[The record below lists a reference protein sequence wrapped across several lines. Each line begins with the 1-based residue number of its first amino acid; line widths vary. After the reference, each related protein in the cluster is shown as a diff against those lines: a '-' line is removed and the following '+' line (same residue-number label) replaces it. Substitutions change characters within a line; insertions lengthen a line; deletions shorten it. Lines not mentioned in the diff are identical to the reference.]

1 MTKPA
6 APTMNAVPFTRVVI
20 DDKFWSPRQE
30 TNRNVTIPYVQTKS
44 ETTGR
49 FDSFKLTT
57 DFEGGWEFGMPNP
70 PIYWDSD
77 VAKWLEAASYSM
89 ATHPDADLSG
99 KVDEVIELIDAS
111 QQDDGYL
118 NVHFTAIDPDG
129 RWTNLRDLHEL
140 YCAGHLIEA
149 AVAHFEATG
158 KRTLLDPMIRYT
170 DYIAS
175 EFGPEPGKRRGY
187 PGHEEIELA
196 LVRLWKTTGEKRF
209 LDLASYFIDERGQAP
224 HYFDIEAESRG
235 DNDQTGDSSGK
246 GNIDKWPHSV
256 GQRHDVKQA
265 HLPVREQTT
274 AEGHSVRAMYLYDGM
289 AGVAAATGDEV
300 LMEACRTL
308 WDNTTNRRM
317 YITGGVGSTS
327 EGERF
332 TTDHDLPSDTAY
344 AETCASIGLAN
355 WATRMLNAEGDSRYA
370 DELERV
376 LYNGFLSGVSLEGD
390 TFFYAN
396 LLEVDPQAPYF
407 RKRERI
413 KPFRQGWFDTACCP
427 PNVIRTLA
435 ALGQYLYSENSDGVA
450 VHLYVS
456 GEVTAHVADT
466 VVILKQETSYPW
478 DGDVAITVELENPAE
493 FDLRL
498 RIPGWCKDAKL
509 EINGTPVEYQT
520 ENGYAKLHRTW
531 QSGDTVSL
539 ALAMPVERIYSDRR
553 VSSSAGKVALQR
565 GPIVYCLEQVDNGT
579 GLNAVVLPPD
589 FELNIEY
596 EEALLGGVATI
607 SASAL
612 KVDKDAGESL
622 YSTNPGTLTAAS
634 VKAVPYALW
643 GNREQGEMLVWINE
657 A

>member
-1 MTKPA
+1 MR
-6 APTMNAVPFTRVVI
+6 AVPFTRVVI
-20 DDKFWSPRQE
+20 DDQFWSLRQE
-30 TNRNVTIPYVQTKS
+30 TNRKITIPYVQSMAEK
-44 ETTGR
+44 TGR
-49 FDSFKLTT
+49 FDSFRLTHANL
-57 DFEGGWEFGMPNP
+57 EGGWKFGMQNP

-77 VAKWLEAASYSM
+77 VAKWIEAASYSL
-89 ATHPDADLSG
+89 ATHPETGLAR
-99 KVDEVIELIDAS
+99 KVDEVVELIAAS

-118 NVHFTAIDPDG
+118 NVHFTVVDPEG

-149 AVAHFEATG
+149 AVAHFEATD
-158 KRTLLDPMIRYT
+158 KRTLLDPMIRYA

-175 EFGPEPGKRRGY
+175 TFGPEPGKRRGY

-196 LVRLWKTTGEKRF
+196 LVRLWKTTGERRF
-209 LDLASYFIDERGQAP
+209 LDLASYFIDERGQRP
-224 HYFDIEAESRG
+224 QYFDIESDERNE
-235 DNDQTGDSSGK
+235 DEKNVDE
-246 GNIDKWPHSV
+246 WPHTI

-289 AGVAAATGDEV
+289 AGVAAGTGDEG
-300 LMEACRTL
+300 LMAACRTL
-308 WDNTTNRRM
+308 WDNVTNRRM

-332 TTDHDLPSDTAY
+332 TIDHDLPSDTAY

-355 WATRMLNAEGDSRYA
+355 WATRMLQSEGDSRYA

-376 LYNGFLSGVSLEGD
+376 LYNGFLSGVSLAGD

-396 LLEVDPQAPYF
+396 PLEVDPKAPYF
-407 RKRERI
+407 RTGERI

-435 ALGQYLYSENSDGVA
+435 ALGRYLYSENSEGVA

-456 GEVTAHVADT
+456 GEVTAHVGDT
-466 VVILKQETSYPW
+466 VVTIKQETRYPW
-478 DGDVAITVELENPAE
+478 DGDVAITVELDSTAE

-498 RIPGWCKDAKL
+498 RIPGWCNDAEL
-509 EINGTPVEYQT
+509 EINGSPVEHQT
-520 ENGYAKLHRTW
+520 ERGYALMHRVW
-531 QSGDTVSL
+531 QAGDTVAL
-539 ALAMPVERIYSDRR
+539 RLAMPVERIYSDRR
-553 VSSSAGKVALQR
+553 VRSSTGKVALRR
-565 GPIVYCLEQVDNGT
+565 GPIIYCLEEVDNSS
-579 GLNAVVLPPD
+579 GLNAVVLPRDAELNSD
-589 FELNIEY
+589 FEES
-596 EEALLGGVATI
+596 LLGGVATI
-607 SASAL
+607 SASA
-612 KVDKDAGESL
+612 KKIVRDAGESL
-622 YSTNPGTLTAAS
+622 YSANPGTLTATT

-643 GNREQGEMLVWINE
+643 GNRERGEMLVWINE

>member
-1 MTKPA
+1 MR
-6 APTMNAVPFTRVVI
+6 AVPFTRVVI
-20 DDKFWSPRQE
+20 DDQFWSLRQE
-30 TNRNVTIPYVQTKS
+30 TNRKITIPYVQSMAEK
-44 ETTGR
+44 TGR
-49 FDSFKLTT
+49 FDSFRLTHANL
-57 DFEGGWEFGMPNP
+57 EGGWKFGMQNP

-77 VAKWLEAASYSM
+77 VAKWIEAASYSL
-89 ATHPDADLSG
+89 ATHPETGLAR
-99 KVDEVIELIDAS
+99 KVDEVVELIAAS

-118 NVHFTAIDPDG
+118 NVHFTAVDPEG

-149 AVAHFEATG
+149 AVAHFEATD
-158 KRTLLDPMIRYT
+158 KRTLLDPMIRYA

-175 EFGPEPGKRRGY
+175 TFGPEPGKRRGY

-196 LVRLWKTTGEKRF
+196 LVRLWKTTGERRF
-209 LDLASYFIDERGQAP
+209 LDLASYFIDERGQGP
-224 HYFDIEAESRG
+224 QYFDIESDERNE
-235 DNDQTGDSSGK
+235 DEKNVDE
-246 GNIDKWPHSV
+246 WPHTI

-289 AGVAAATGDEV
+289 AGVAAGTGDEG
-300 LMEACRTL
+300 LMAACRTL
-308 WDNTTNRRM
+308 WDNVTNRRM

-332 TTDHDLPSDTAY
+332 TIDHDLPSDTAY

-355 WATRMLNAEGDSRYA
+355 WATRMLQAEGDSRYA

-376 LYNGFLSGVSLEGD
+376 LYNGFLSGVSLAGD

-396 LLEVDPQAPYF
+396 PLEVDPKAPYF
-407 RKRERI
+407 RTGERI

-435 ALGQYLYSENSDGVA
+435 ALGRYLYSENSEGVA

-456 GEVTAHVADT
+456 GEVTAHVGDT
-466 VVILKQETSYPW
+466 VVTIKQETRYPW
-478 DGDVAITVELENPAE
+478 DGDVAITVELDSTAE

-498 RIPGWCKDAKL
+498 RIPGWCNDAEL
-509 EINGTPVEYQT
+509 EINGSPVEHQT
-520 ENGYAKLHRTW
+520 ERGYALLHRVW
-531 QSGDTVSL
+531 QAGDTVAL
-539 ALAMPVERIYSDRR
+539 RLAMPVERIYSDRR
-553 VSSSAGKVALQR
+553 VRSSTGKVALRR
-565 GPIVYCLEQVDNGT
+565 GPIIYCLEEVDNSS
-579 GLNAVVLPPD
+579 GLNAVVLPRDAELNSD
-589 FELNIEY
+589 FEES
-596 EEALLGGVATI
+596 LLGGVATI
-607 SASAL
+607 SASA
-612 KVDKDAGESL
+612 KKIVRDAGESL
-622 YSTNPGTLTAAS
+622 YSANPGTLTATT

-643 GNREQGEMLVWINE
+643 GNRERGEMLVWINE

>member
-1 MTKPA
+1 MAKISPF
-6 APTMNAVPFTRVVI
+6 PPMRAVPFTRVVI
-20 DDKFWSPRQE
+20 DDQFWSLRQE
-30 TNRNVTIPYVQTKS
+30 TNRKITIPYVQSMAEK
-44 ETTGR
+44 TGR
-49 FDSFKLTT
+49 FDSFRLTHANL
-57 DFEGGWEFGMPNP
+57 EGGWKFGMQNP

-77 VAKWLEAASYSM
+77 VAKWIEAASYSL
-89 ATHPDADLSG
+89 ATHPETGLAR
-99 KVDEVIELIDAS
+99 KVDEVVELIAAS

-118 NVHFTAIDPDG
+118 NVHFTVVDPEG

-149 AVAHFEATG
+149 AVAHFEATD

-175 EFGPEPGKRRGY
+175 TFGPEPGKRRGY

-196 LVRLWKTTGEKRF
+196 LVRLWKTTGERRF
-209 LDLASYFIDERGQAP
+209 LDLASYFIDERGQRP
-224 HYFDIEAESRG
+224 QYFDIESDERNE
-235 DNDQTGDSSGK
+235 DEKNVDE
-246 GNIDKWPHSV
+246 WPHTI

-289 AGVAAATGDEV
+289 AGVAAGTGDEG
-300 LMEACRTL
+300 LMAACRTL
-308 WDNTTNRRM
+308 WDNVTNRRM

-332 TTDHDLPSDTAY
+332 TIDHDLPSDTAY

-355 WATRMLNAEGDSRYA
+355 WATRMLQSEGDSRYA

-376 LYNGFLSGVSLEGD
+376 LYNGFLSGVSLAGD

-396 LLEVDPQAPYF
+396 PLEVDPKAPYF
-407 RKRERI
+407 RTGERI

-435 ALGQYLYSENSDGVA
+435 ALGRYLYSENSEGVA

-456 GEVTAHVADT
+456 GEVTAHVGDT
-466 VVILKQETSYPW
+466 VVTIKQETRYPW
-478 DGDVAITVELENPAE
+478 DGDVAITVELDSTAE

-498 RIPGWCKDAKL
+498 RIPGWCNDAEL
-509 EINGTPVEYQT
+509 EINGSPVEHQT
-520 ENGYAKLHRTW
+520 ERGYALMHRVW
-531 QSGDTVSL
+531 QAGDTVAL
-539 ALAMPVERIYSDRR
+539 RLAMPVERIYSDRR
-553 VSSSAGKVALQR
+553 VRSSTGKVALRR
-565 GPIVYCLEQVDNGT
+565 GPIIYCLEEVDNSS
-579 GLNAVVLPPD
+579 GLNAVVLPRDAELNSD
-589 FELNIEY
+589 FEES
-596 EEALLGGVATI
+596 LLGGVATI
-607 SASAL
+607 SASA
-612 KVDKDAGESL
+612 KKIVRDAGESL
-622 YSTNPGTLTAAS
+622 YSANPGTLTATT

-643 GNREQGEMLVWINE
+643 GNRERGEMLVWINE

>member
-1 MTKPA
+1 MR
-6 APTMNAVPFTRVVI
+6 AVPFTRVVI
-20 DDKFWSPRQE
+20 DDQFWSLRQE
-30 TNRNVTIPYVQTKS
+30 TNRKITIPYVQSMAEK
-44 ETTGR
+44 TGR
-49 FDSFKLTT
+49 FDSFRLTHANL
-57 DFEGGWEFGMPNP
+57 EGGWKFGMQNP

-77 VAKWLEAASYSM
+77 VAKWIEAASYSL
-89 ATHPDADLSG
+89 ATHPETGLAR
-99 KVDEVIELIDAS
+99 KVDEVVELIAAS

-118 NVHFTAIDPDG
+118 NVHFTVVDPEG

-149 AVAHFEATG
+149 AVAHFEATD
-158 KRTLLDPMIRYT
+158 KRTLLDPMIRYA

-175 EFGPEPGKRRGY
+175 TFGPEPGKRRGY

-196 LVRLWKTTGEKRF
+196 LVRLWKTTGERRF
-209 LDLASYFIDERGQAP
+209 LDLASYFIDERGQRP
-224 HYFDIEAESRG
+224 QYFDIESDERNE
-235 DNDQTGDSSGK
+235 DEKNVDE
-246 GNIDKWPHSV
+246 WPHTI

-289 AGVAAATGDEV
+289 AGVAAGTGDEG
-300 LMEACRTL
+300 LMAACRTL
-308 WDNTTNRRM
+308 WDNVTNRRM

-332 TTDHDLPSDTAY
+332 TIDHDLPSDTAY

-355 WATRMLNAEGDSRYA
+355 WATRMLQAEGDSRYA

-376 LYNGFLSGVSLEGD
+376 LYNGFLSGVSLAGD

-396 LLEVDPQAPYF
+396 PLEVDPKAPYF
-407 RKRERI
+407 RTGERI

-435 ALGQYLYSENSDGVA
+435 ALGRYLYSENSEGVA

-456 GEVTAHVADT
+456 GEVTAHVGDT
-466 VVILKQETSYPW
+466 VVTIKQETRYPW
-478 DGDVAITVELENPAE
+478 DGDVAITVELDSTAE

-498 RIPGWCKDAKL
+498 RIPGWCNDAEL
-509 EINGTPVEYQT
+509 EINGSPVEHQT
-520 ENGYAKLHRTW
+520 ERGYALLHRVW
-531 QSGDTVSL
+531 QAGDTVAL
-539 ALAMPVERIYSDRR
+539 RLAMPVERIYSDRR
-553 VSSSAGKVALQR
+553 VRSSTGKVALRR
-565 GPIVYCLEQVDNGT
+565 GPIIYCLEEVDNSS
-579 GLNAVVLPPD
+579 GLNAVVLPRDAELNSD
-589 FELNIEY
+589 FEES
-596 EEALLGGVATI
+596 LLGGVATI
-607 SASAL
+607 SASA
-612 KVDKDAGESL
+612 KKIVRDAGESL
-622 YSTNPGTLTAAS
+622 YSANPGTLTATT

-643 GNREQGEMLVWINE
+643 GNRERGEMLVWINE

>member
-1 MTKPA
+1 MPSPA
-6 APTMNAVPFTRVVI
+6 FTPMNAVPFTRVVI
-20 DDKFWSPRQE
+20 DDQFWSPRQE
-30 TNRNVTIPYVQTKS
+30 TNRNVTIPYVQSMS
-44 ETTGR
+44 EKTGR
-49 FDSFKLTT
+49 FDSFQLTKA
-57 DFEGGWEFGMPNP
+57 DLEGGWKFGMPNP

-77 VAKWLEAASYSM
+77 VAKWIEAASYSL
-89 ATHPDADLSG
+89 ATHPDVELAA
-99 KVDEVIELIDAS
+99 KVDEVIALVAAS

-118 NVHFTAIDPDG
+118 NVHFTAVDPDG

-175 EFGPEPGKRRGY
+175 MFGTAPGKRRGY

-209 LDLASYFIDERGQAP
+209 MDLASYFIDERGQAP
-224 HYFDIEAESRG
+224 HYFDIESDERIE
-235 DNDQTGDSSGK
+235 D
-246 GNIDKWPHSV
+246 DKNVDEWPHSV
-256 GQRHDVKQA
+256 GQRHDEIQA

-289 AGVAAATGDEV
+289 VGVAAATDDEG
-300 LMEACRTL
+300 LMAACRKL
-308 WDNTTNRRM
+308 WDNVTNRRM
-317 YITGGVGSTS
+317 YITGGVGSTY

-344 AETCASIGLAN
+344 AETCASIGLIN
-355 WATRMLNAEGDSRYA
+355 WATRMLQAEGDSRYA

-376 LYNGFLSGVSLEGD
+376 LYNGFLSGVSLGGD

-396 LLEVDPQAPYF
+396 LLEVDPNAPYF
-407 RKRERI
+407 KTRERI

-427 PNVIRTLA
+427 PNVSRTMA
-435 ALGQYLYSENSDGVA
+435 ALGQYLYSENSEGVA
-450 VHLYVS
+450 IHMYVS
-456 GEVTAHVADT
+456 GEVAAHVGDT
-466 VVILKQETSYPW
+466 VVTIKQETHYPW
-478 DGDVAITVELENPAE
+478 DGDVAITLELDQPAE

-498 RIPGWCKDAKL
+498 RIPGWCNDAKL
-509 EINGTPVEYQT
+509 EINGSPVELQT
-520 ENGYAKLHRTW
+520 EKGYASLHRVW
-531 QSGDTVSL
+531 QSGDIVAL
-539 ALAMPVERIYSDRR
+539 RLAMPVRRIYSDRR

-565 GPIVYCLEQVDNGT
+565 GPIVYCLEEVDNST
-579 GLNAVVLPPD
+579 GLNAVILPRD
-589 FELNIEY
+589 AELNSEF
-596 EEALLGGVATI
+596 EESLFGGVTTI
-607 SASAL
+607 SATAKKIS
-612 KVDKDAGESL
+612 KDAGEPL
-622 YSTNPGTLTAAS
+622 YSTDPGTLTATS

>member
-1 MTKPA
+1 MAKISPF
-6 APTMNAVPFTRVVI
+6 PPMRAVPFTRVVI
-20 DDKFWSPRQE
+20 DDQFWSLRQE
-30 TNRNVTIPYVQTKS
+30 TNRKITIPYVQSMAEK
-44 ETTGR
+44 TGR
-49 FDSFKLTT
+49 FDSFRLTHANL
-57 DFEGGWEFGMPNP
+57 EGGWKFGMQNP

-77 VAKWLEAASYSM
+77 VAKWIEAASYSL
-89 ATHPDADLSG
+89 ATHPETGLAR
-99 KVDEVIELIDAS
+99 KVDEVVELIAAS

-118 NVHFTAIDPDG
+118 NVHFTAVDPEG

-149 AVAHFEATG
+149 AVAHFAATG
-158 KRTLLDPMIRYT
+158 KRPLLDPMLRYT

-175 EFGPEPGKRRGY
+175 TFGPEPGKRRGY

-196 LVRLWKTTGEKRF
+196 LVRLWKTTGERRF
-209 LDLASYFIDERGQAP
+209 LDLASYFIDERGQGP
-224 HYFDIEAESRG
+224 QYFDIESDERNEEEKNV
-235 DNDQTGDSSGK
+235 DE
-246 GNIDKWPHSV
+246 WPHTI

-289 AGVAAATGDEV
+289 AGVAAGTGDEG
-300 LMEACRTL
+300 LMAACRTL
-308 WDNTTNRRM
+308 WDNVSNRRM

-332 TTDHDLPSDTAY
+332 TIDHDLPSDTAY
-344 AETCASIGLAN
+344 AETCASIGFAN
-355 WATRMLNAEGDSRYA
+355 WATQMLQEEGDSQYA

-376 LYNGFLSGVSLEGD
+376 LYNGFLSGVSLAGD

-396 LLEVDPQAPYF
+396 LLEVDPKAPYF

-435 ALGQYLYSENSDGVA
+435 ALGRYLYSENSEGVA
-450 VHLYVS
+450 VHMYVS
-456 GEVTAHVADT
+456 GEVTAHVGDT
-466 VVILKQETSYPW
+466 VVTLKQEPRYPW
-478 DGDVAITVELENPAE
+478 DGDVAITLELDSTAE

-498 RIPGWCKDAKL
+498 RIPGWCNDAEL
-509 EINGTPVEYQT
+509 EINGSPVEFQT
-520 ENGYAKLHRTW
+520 EKGYAVMHRIW
-531 QSGDTVSL
+531 QTGDTVVL
-539 ALAMPVERIYSDRR
+539 RLAMPVRRIYSDRR
-553 VSSSAGKVALQR
+553 VCSSAGKVALRR
-565 GPIVYCLEQVDNGT
+565 GPIISCLEEVDNSS
-579 GLNAVVLPPD
+579 GLNAVGLPRDAELNSD
-589 FELNIEY
+589 FEES
-596 EEALLGGVATI
+596 LLGGVATI
-607 SASAL
+607 SASA
-612 KVDKDAGESL
+612 KKIVRDAGESL
-622 YSTNPGTLTAAS
+622 YSANPGTLTATT

>member
-6 APTMNAVPFTRVVI
+6 FLPMNAVPFTRVVI
-20 DDKFWSPRQE
+20 DDQFWSPRQE
-30 TNRNVTIPYVQTKS
+30 TNRNVTIPYVQSMS
-44 ETTGR
+44 ESTGR

-57 DFEGGWEFGMPNP
+57 DFEGGWKYGMPNP

-77 VAKWLEAASYSM
+77 VAKWIEAASYSL
-89 ATHPDADLSG
+89 ATHPDADLLR
-99 KVDEVIELIDAS
+99 KVDDVIELIAAS

-118 NVHFTAIDPDG
+118 NVHFTAVDPDG

-149 AVAHFEATG
+149 AVAHFDATG

-175 EFGPEPGKRRGY
+175 IFGPEPGKRRGY

-196 LVRLWKTTGEKRF
+196 LVRLWQTTGEKRF

-224 HYFDIEAESRG
+224 HYFDIESDERG
-235 DNDQTGDSSGK
+235 EDEKNVDE
-246 GNIDKWPHSV
+246 WPHTV
-256 GQRHDVKQA
+256 GLRHDVKQA

-289 AGVAAATGDEV
+289 TGVAAGTGDEG
-300 LMEACRTL
+300 LMAACRTL

-317 YITGGVGSTS
+317 YLTGGVGSTS

-332 TTDHDLPSDTAY
+332 TTDHDLPNDTAY
-344 AETCASIGLAN
+344 AETCAAIGFAN
-355 WATRMLNAEGDSRYA
+355 WATRMLQEEGDSRYA

-376 LYNGFLSGVSLEGD
+376 LYNGFLCGVSLDGD

-435 ALGQYLYSENSDGVA
+435 SLGKYLYSESPEGIA

-456 GEVTAHVADT
+456 GEVSAEVGETT
-466 VVILKQETSYPW
+466 VNLKQETDYPW
-478 DGDVAITVELENPAE
+478 DGDVKITVETESGKE
-493 FDLRL
+493 FELRL
-498 RIPGWCKDAKL
+498 RIPGWCKDATL
-509 EINGTPVEYQT
+509 EINGSPVAYQA
-520 ENGYAKLHRTW
+520 ENGYALLSRTW
-531 QSGDTVSL
+531 LRGDTVRL
-539 ALAMPVERIYSDRR
+539 RMAMPVERIYSDRR

-565 GPIVYCLEQVDNGT
+565 GPIVYCLEEVDNGG
-579 GLNAVVLPPD
+579 GLNSVVLPRD
-589 FELNIEY
+589 AELKIEY
-596 EEALLGGVATI
+596 EESLLGGAVTVKTAAMQI
-607 SASAL
+607 EKSA
-612 KVDKDAGESL
+612 EQPL
-622 YSTNPGTLTAAS
+622 YSTNPGRLTPITI
-634 VKAVPYALW
+634 KAVPYALW

>member
-1 MTKPA
+1 MR
-6 APTMNAVPFTRVVI
+6 AVPFTRVVI
-20 DDKFWSPRQE
+20 DDQFWSLRQE
-30 TNRNVTIPYVQTKS
+30 TNRKITIPYVQSMAEK
-44 ETTGR
+44 TGR
-49 FDSFKLTT
+49 FDSFRLTHANL
-57 DFEGGWEFGMPNP
+57 EGGWKFGMQNP

-77 VAKWLEAASYSM
+77 VAKWIEAASYSL
-89 ATHPDADLSG
+89 ATHPETGLAR
-99 KVDEVIELIDAS
+99 KVDEVVELIAAS

-118 NVHFTAIDPDG
+118 NVHFTAVDPEG

-175 EFGPEPGKRRGY
+175 TFGPEPGKRRGY

-196 LVRLWKTTGEKRF
+196 LVRLWKTTGERRF
-209 LDLASYFIDERGQAP
+209 LDLASYFIDERGQGP
-224 HYFDIEAESRG
+224 QYFDIESDERNE
-235 DNDQTGDSSGK
+235 DEKNVDE
-246 GNIDKWPHSV
+246 WPHTI

-289 AGVAAATGDEV
+289 AGVAAGTGDEG
-300 LMEACRTL
+300 LMAACRTL
-308 WDNTTNRRM
+308 WDNVTNRRM

-332 TTDHDLPSDTAY
+332 TIDHDLPSDTAY

-355 WATRMLNAEGDSRYA
+355 WATRMLQAEGDSRYA

-376 LYNGFLSGVSLEGD
+376 LYNGFLSGVSLAGD

-396 LLEVDPQAPYF
+396 PLEVDPKAPYF
-407 RKRERI
+407 RTGERI

-435 ALGQYLYSENSDGVA
+435 ALGRYLYSENSEGVA

-456 GEVTAHVADT
+456 GEVTAHVGDT
-466 VVILKQETSYPW
+466 VVTIKQETRYPW
-478 DGDVAITVELENPAE
+478 DGDVAITVELDSTAE

-498 RIPGWCKDAKL
+498 RIPGWCNDAEL
-509 EINGTPVEYQT
+509 EINGSPVEHQT
-520 ENGYAKLHRTW
+520 ERGYALLHRVW
-531 QSGDTVSL
+531 QAGDTVAL
-539 ALAMPVERIYSDRR
+539 RLAMPVERIYSDRR
-553 VSSSAGKVALQR
+553 VRSSTGKVALRR
-565 GPIVYCLEQVDNGT
+565 GPIIYCLEEVDNSS
-579 GLNAVVLPPD
+579 GLNAVVLPRDAELNSD
-589 FELNIEY
+589 FEES
-596 EEALLGGVATI
+596 LLGGVATI
-607 SASAL
+607 SASA
-612 KVDKDAGESL
+612 KKIVRDAGESL
-622 YSTNPGTLTAAS
+622 YSANPGTLTATT

-643 GNREQGEMLVWINE
+643 GNRERGEMLVWINE

>member
-1 MTKPA
+1 MR
-6 APTMNAVPFTRVVI
+6 AVPFTRVVI
-20 DDKFWSPRQE
+20 DDQFWSLRQE
-30 TNRNVTIPYVQTKS
+30 TNRKITIPYVQSMAEK
-44 ETTGR
+44 TGR
-49 FDSFKLTT
+49 FDSFRLTHANL
-57 DFEGGWEFGMPNP
+57 EGGWKFGMQNP

-77 VAKWLEAASYSM
+77 VAKWIEAASYSL
-89 ATHPDADLSG
+89 ATHPETGLAR
-99 KVDEVIELIDAS
+99 KVDEVVELIAAS

-118 NVHFTAIDPDG
+118 NVHFTVVDPEG

-175 EFGPEPGKRRGY
+175 TFGPEPGKRRGY

-196 LVRLWKTTGEKRF
+196 LVRLWKTTGERRF
-209 LDLASYFIDERGQAP
+209 LDLASYFIDERGQRP
-224 HYFDIEAESRG
+224 QYFDIESDERNE
-235 DNDQTGDSSGK
+235 DEKNVDE
-246 GNIDKWPHSV
+246 WPHTI

-289 AGVAAATGDEV
+289 AGVAAGTGDEG
-300 LMEACRTL
+300 LMAACRTL
-308 WDNTTNRRM
+308 WDNVTNRRM

-332 TTDHDLPSDTAY
+332 TIDHDLPSDTAY

-355 WATRMLNAEGDSRYA
+355 WATRMLQAEGDSRYA

-376 LYNGFLSGVSLEGD
+376 LYNGFLSGVSLAGD

-396 LLEVDPQAPYF
+396 PLEVDPKAPYF
-407 RKRERI
+407 RTGERI

-435 ALGQYLYSENSDGVA
+435 ALGRYLYSENSEGVA

-456 GEVTAHVADT
+456 GEVTAHVGDT
-466 VVILKQETSYPW
+466 VVTIKQETRYPW
-478 DGDVAITVELENPAE
+478 DGDVAITVELDSTAE

-498 RIPGWCKDAKL
+498 RIPGWCNDAEL
-509 EINGTPVEYQT
+509 EINGSPVEHQT
-520 ENGYAKLHRTW
+520 ERGYALMHRVW
-531 QSGDTVSL
+531 QAGDTVAL
-539 ALAMPVERIYSDRR
+539 RLAMPVERIYSDRR
-553 VSSSAGKVALQR
+553 VRSSTGKVALRR
-565 GPIVYCLEQVDNGT
+565 GPIIYCLEEVDNSS
-579 GLNAVVLPPD
+579 GLNAVVLPRDAELNSD
-589 FELNIEY
+589 FEES
-596 EEALLGGVATI
+596 LLGGVATI
-607 SASAL
+607 SASA
-612 KVDKDAGESL
+612 KKIVRDAGESL
-622 YSTNPGTLTAAS
+622 YSANPGTLTATT

-643 GNREQGEMLVWINE
+643 GNRERGEMLVWINE

>member
-1 MTKPA
+1 MANPA
-6 APTMNAVPFTRVVI
+6 FTPMSAVPFTRVVI
-20 DDKFWSPRQE
+20 DDGFWSPRLE
-30 TNRNVTIPYVQTKS
+30 TNRKVTIPYVQSMS
-44 ETTGR
+44 EKTGR
-49 FDSFKLTT
+49 FDSFGLTET
-57 DFEGGWEFGMPNP
+57 DLEGGWKFGMPNP

-77 VAKWLEAASYSM
+77 VAKWIEAASYSL
-89 ATHPDADLSG
+89 ATHPDAKLAE
-99 KVDEVIELIDAS
+99 KVGEVIELIAAS

-129 RWTNLRDLHEL
+129 RWSNLRDLHEL

-149 AVAHFEATG
+149 AVAHFDATG

-175 EFGPEPGKRRGY
+175 TFGPGPEKRRGY

-224 HYFDIEAESRG
+224 HYFDIESDERNE
-235 DNDQTGDSSGK
+235 DEKNVDE
-246 GNIDKWPHSV
+246 WPHSI
-256 GQRHDVKQA
+256 GRRHDVKQA

-289 AGVAAATGDEV
+289 AGVAAGTGDEG
-300 LMEACRTL
+300 LMAACRAL
-308 WDNTTNRRM
+308 WDNVTNRRM

-332 TTDHDLPSDTAY
+332 TVDHDLPSDTAY

-355 WATRMLNAEGDSRYA
+355 WATRMLQEEGDSQYA

-376 LYNGFLSGVSLEGD
+376 LYNGFLSGVSLSGD

-435 ALGQYLYSENSDGVA
+435 ALGQYIYSENSEGVT

-456 GEVTAHVADT
+456 GQVTAHIGDT
-466 VVILKQETSYPW
+466 VVKIKQETSYPW
-478 DGDVAITVELENPAE
+478 DGDVAIKVELDQPAK
-493 FDLRL
+493 FALRL
-498 RIPGWCKDAKL
+498 RIPGWCNDATL
-509 EINGTPVEYQT
+509 EINGSPVQLQT
-520 ENGYAKLHRTW
+520 ERGYAIMHRVWKT
-531 QSGDTVSL
+531 GDSVAL
-539 ALAMPVERIYSDRR
+539 RLAMPVERIYSDRR

-565 GPIVYCLEQVDNGT
+565 GPIVYCLEEIDNNA
-579 GLNAVVLPPD
+579 GLNAVILPRDAELKSD
-589 FELNIEY
+589 FEES
-596 EEALLGGVATI
+596 LLGGVATI
-607 SASAL
+607 SASAQ
-612 KVDKDAGESL
+612 KIGKYAGDSL
-622 YSTNPGTLTAAS
+622 YSANRGTLTATT

>member
-1 MTKPA
+1 MR
-6 APTMNAVPFTRVVI
+6 AVPFTRVVI
-20 DDKFWSPRQE
+20 DDQFWSLRQE
-30 TNRNVTIPYVQTKS
+30 TNRKITIPYVQSMAEK
-44 ETTGR
+44 TGR
-49 FDSFKLTT
+49 FDSFRLTHANL
-57 DFEGGWEFGMPNP
+57 EGGWKFGMQNP

-77 VAKWLEAASYSM
+77 VAKWIEAASYSL
-89 ATHPDADLSG
+89 ATHPETGLAR
-99 KVDEVIELIDAS
+99 KVDEVVELIAAS

-118 NVHFTAIDPDG
+118 NVHFTVVDPEG

-149 AVAHFEATG
+149 AVAHFEATD
-158 KRTLLDPMIRYT
+158 KRTLLDPMIRYA

-175 EFGPEPGKRRGY
+175 TFGPEPGKRRGY

-196 LVRLWKTTGEKRF
+196 LVRLWKTTGERRF
-209 LDLASYFIDERGQAP
+209 LDLASYFIDERGQRP
-224 HYFDIEAESRG
+224 QYFDIESDERNE
-235 DNDQTGDSSGK
+235 DEKNVDE
-246 GNIDKWPHSV
+246 WPHTI

-289 AGVAAATGDEV
+289 AGVAAGTGDEG
-300 LMEACRTL
+300 LMAACRTL
-308 WDNTTNRRM
+308 WDNVTNRRM

-332 TTDHDLPSDTAY
+332 TIDHDLPSDTAY

-355 WATRMLNAEGDSRYA
+355 WATRMLQSEGDSRYA

-376 LYNGFLSGVSLEGD
+376 LYNGFLSGVSLAGD

-396 LLEVDPQAPYF
+396 PLEVDPKAPYF
-407 RKRERI
+407 RTGERI

-435 ALGQYLYSENSDGVA
+435 ALGRYLYSENSEGVA

-456 GEVTAHVADT
+456 GEVTAHVGDT
-466 VVILKQETSYPW
+466 VVTIKQETRYPW
-478 DGDVAITVELENPAE
+478 DGDVAITVELDSTAE

-498 RIPGWCKDAKL
+498 RIPGWCNDAEL
-509 EINGTPVEYQT
+509 EINGSPVEHQT
-520 ENGYAKLHRTW
+520 ERGYALMHRVW
-531 QSGDTVSL
+531 QAGDTVAL
-539 ALAMPVERIYSDRR
+539 RLAMPVERIYSDRR
-553 VSSSAGKVALQR
+553 VRSSTGKVALRR
-565 GPIVYCLEQVDNGT
+565 GPIIYCLEEVDNSS
-579 GLNAVVLPPD
+579 GLNAVVLPRDAELSSD
-589 FELNIEY
+589 FEES
-596 EEALLGGVATI
+596 LLGGVATI
-607 SASAL
+607 SASA
-612 KVDKDAGESL
+612 KKIVRDAGESL
-622 YSTNPGTLTAAS
+622 YSANPGTLTATT

-643 GNREQGEMLVWINE
+643 GNRERGEMLVWINE

>member
-1 MTKPA
+1 MASPA
-6 APTMNAVPFTRVVI
+6 FPPMRAVPFTRVVI
-20 DDKFWSPRQE
+20 DDQFWSLRQE
-30 TNRNVTIPYVQTKS
+30 TNRKITIPYVQSMAEK
-44 ETTGR
+44 TGR
-49 FDSFKLTT
+49 FDSFRLTHANL
-57 DFEGGWEFGMPNP
+57 EGGWKFGMQNP

-77 VAKWLEAASYSM
+77 VAKWIEAASYSL
-89 ATHPDADLSG
+89 ATHPETGLAR
-99 KVDEVIELIDAS
+99 KVDEVVELIAAS

-118 NVHFTAIDPDG
+118 NVHFTAVDPEG

-175 EFGPEPGKRRGY
+175 TFGPEPGKRRGY

-196 LVRLWKTTGEKRF
+196 LVRLWKTTGERRF
-209 LDLASYFIDERGQAP
+209 LDLASYFIDERGQGP
-224 HYFDIEAESRG
+224 QYFDIESDERNE
-235 DNDQTGDSSGK
+235 DEKNVDE
-246 GNIDKWPHSV
+246 WPHTI

-289 AGVAAATGDEV
+289 AGVAAGTGDEG
-300 LMEACRTL
+300 LMAACRTL
-308 WDNTTNRRM
+308 WDNVTNRRM

-332 TTDHDLPSDTAY
+332 TIDHDLPSDTAY

-355 WATRMLNAEGDSRYA
+355 WATRMLQAEGDSRYA

-376 LYNGFLSGVSLEGD
+376 LYNGFLSGVSLAGD

-396 LLEVDPQAPYF
+396 PLEVDPKAPYF
-407 RKRERI
+407 RTGERI

-435 ALGQYLYSENSDGVA
+435 ALGRYLYSENSEGVA

-456 GEVTAHVADT
+456 GEVTAHVGDT
-466 VVILKQETSYPW
+466 VVTIKQETRYPW
-478 DGDVAITVELENPAE
+478 DGDVAITVELDSTAE

-498 RIPGWCKDAKL
+498 RIPGWCNDAEL
-509 EINGTPVEYQT
+509 EINGSPVEHQT
-520 ENGYAKLHRTW
+520 ERGYALMHRVW
-531 QSGDTVSL
+531 QAGDTVAL
-539 ALAMPVERIYSDRR
+539 RLAMPVERIYSDRR
-553 VSSSAGKVALQR
+553 VRSSTGKVALRR
-565 GPIVYCLEQVDNGT
+565 GPIIYCLEEVDNSS
-579 GLNAVVLPPD
+579 GLNAVVLPRDAELNSD
-589 FELNIEY
+589 FEES
-596 EEALLGGVATI
+596 LLGGVATI
-607 SASAL
+607 SASA
-612 KVDKDAGESL
+612 KKIVRDAGESL
-622 YSTNPGTLTAAS
+622 YSANPGTLTATT

-643 GNREQGEMLVWINE
+643 GNRERGEMLVWINE

>member
-1 MTKPA
+1 MR
-6 APTMNAVPFTRVVI
+6 AVPFTRVVI
-20 DDKFWSPRQE
+20 DDQFWSLRQE
-30 TNRNVTIPYVQTKS
+30 TNRKITIPYVQSMAEK
-44 ETTGR
+44 TGR
-49 FDSFKLTT
+49 FDSFRLTHANL
-57 DFEGGWEFGMPNP
+57 EGGWKFGMQNP

-77 VAKWLEAASYSM
+77 VAKWIEAASYSL
-89 ATHPDADLSG
+89 ATHPETGLAR
-99 KVDEVIELIDAS
+99 KVDEVVELIAAS

-118 NVHFTAIDPDG
+118 NVHFTVVDPEG

-149 AVAHFEATG
+149 AVAHFEATD
-158 KRTLLDPMIRYT
+158 KRTLLDPMIRYA

-175 EFGPEPGKRRGY
+175 TFGPEPGKRRGY

-196 LVRLWKTTGEKRF
+196 LVRLWKTTGERRF
-209 LDLASYFIDERGQAP
+209 LDLASYFIDERGQGP
-224 HYFDIEAESRG
+224 QYFDIESDERNE
-235 DNDQTGDSSGK
+235 DEKNVDE
-246 GNIDKWPHSV
+246 WPHTI

-289 AGVAAATGDEV
+289 AGVAAGTGDEG
-300 LMEACRTL
+300 LMAACRTL
-308 WDNTTNRRM
+308 WDNVTNRRM

-332 TTDHDLPSDTAY
+332 TIDHDLPSDTAY

-355 WATRMLNAEGDSRYA
+355 WATRMLQAEGDSRYA

-376 LYNGFLSGVSLEGD
+376 LYNGFLSGVSLAGD

-396 LLEVDPQAPYF
+396 PLEVDPKAPYF
-407 RKRERI
+407 RTGERI

-435 ALGQYLYSENSDGVA
+435 ALGRYLYSENSEGVA

-456 GEVTAHVADT
+456 GEVTAHVGDT
-466 VVILKQETSYPW
+466 VVTIKQETRYPW
-478 DGDVAITVELENPAE
+478 DGDVAITVELDSTAE

-498 RIPGWCKDAKL
+498 RIPGWCNDAEL
-509 EINGTPVEYQT
+509 EINGSPVEHQT
-520 ENGYAKLHRTW
+520 ERGYALMHRVW
-531 QSGDTVSL
+531 QAGDTVAL
-539 ALAMPVERIYSDRR
+539 RLAMPVERIYSDRR
-553 VSSSAGKVALQR
+553 VRSSTGKVALRR
-565 GPIVYCLEQVDNGT
+565 GPIIYCLEEVDNSS
-579 GLNAVVLPPD
+579 GLNAVVLPRDAELNSD
-589 FELNIEY
+589 FEES
-596 EEALLGGVATI
+596 LLGGVATI
-607 SASAL
+607 SASA
-612 KVDKDAGESL
+612 KKIVRDAGESL
-622 YSTNPGTLTAAS
+622 YSANPGTLTATT

-643 GNREQGEMLVWINE
+643 GNRERGEMLVWINE

>member
-1 MTKPA
+1 MR
-6 APTMNAVPFTRVVI
+6 AVPFTRVVI
-20 DDKFWSPRQE
+20 DDQFWSLRQE
-30 TNRNVTIPYVQTKS
+30 TNRKITIPYVQSMAEK
-44 ETTGR
+44 TGR
-49 FDSFKLTT
+49 FDSFRLTHANL
-57 DFEGGWEFGMPNP
+57 EGGWKFGMQNP

-77 VAKWLEAASYSM
+77 VAKWIEAASYSL
-89 ATHPDADLSG
+89 ATHPETGLAR
-99 KVDEVIELIDAS
+99 KVDEVVELIAAS

-118 NVHFTAIDPDG
+118 NVHFTVVDPEG

-149 AVAHFEATG
+149 AVAHFEATD
-158 KRTLLDPMIRYT
+158 KRTLLDPMIRYA

-175 EFGPEPGKRRGY
+175 TFGPEPGKRRGY

-196 LVRLWKTTGEKRF
+196 LVRLWKTTGERRF
-209 LDLASYFIDERGQAP
+209 LDLASYFIDERGQGP
-224 HYFDIEAESRG
+224 QYFDIESDERNE
-235 DNDQTGDSSGK
+235 DEKNVDE
-246 GNIDKWPHSV
+246 WPHTI

-289 AGVAAATGDEV
+289 AGVAAGTGDEG
-300 LMEACRTL
+300 LMAACRTL
-308 WDNTTNRRM
+308 WDNVTNRRM

-332 TTDHDLPSDTAY
+332 TIDHDLPSDTAY

-355 WATRMLNAEGDSRYA
+355 WATRMLQAEGDSRYA

-376 LYNGFLSGVSLEGD
+376 LYNGFLSGVSLAGD

-396 LLEVDPQAPYF
+396 PLEVDPKAPYF
-407 RKRERI
+407 RTGERI

-435 ALGQYLYSENSDGVA
+435 ALGRYLYSENSEGVA

-456 GEVTAHVADT
+456 GEVTAHVGDT
-466 VVILKQETSYPW
+466 VVTIKQETRYPW
-478 DGDVAITVELENPAE
+478 DGDVAITVELDSTAE

-498 RIPGWCKDAKL
+498 RIPGWCNDAEL
-509 EINGTPVEYQT
+509 EINGSPVEHQT
-520 ENGYAKLHRTW
+520 ERGYALLHRVW
-531 QSGDTVSL
+531 QAGDTVAL
-539 ALAMPVERIYSDRR
+539 RLAMPVERIYSDRR
-553 VSSSAGKVALQR
+553 VRSSTGKVALRR
-565 GPIVYCLEQVDNGT
+565 GPIIYCLEEVDNSS
-579 GLNAVVLPPD
+579 GLYAVVLPRDAELNSD
-589 FELNIEY
+589 FEES
-596 EEALLGGVATI
+596 LLGGVATI
-607 SASAL
+607 SASA
-612 KVDKDAGESL
+612 KKIVRDAGESL
-622 YSTNPGTLTAAS
+622 YSANPGTLTATT

-643 GNREQGEMLVWINE
+643 GNRERGEMLVWINE

>member
-1 MTKPA
+1 MAKISPF
-6 APTMNAVPFTRVVI
+6 PPMRAVPFTRVVI
-20 DDKFWSPRQE
+20 DDQFWSLRQE
-30 TNRNVTIPYVQTKS
+30 TNRKITIPYVQSMAEK
-44 ETTGR
+44 TGR
-49 FDSFKLTT
+49 FDSFRLTHANL
-57 DFEGGWEFGMPNP
+57 EGGWKFGMQNP

-77 VAKWLEAASYSM
+77 VAKWIEAASYSL
-89 ATHPDADLSG
+89 ATHPETGLAR
-99 KVDEVIELIDAS
+99 KVDEVVELIAAS

-118 NVHFTAIDPDG
+118 NVHFTVVDPEG

-158 KRTLLDPMIRYT
+158 KRTLLDPMIRYA

-175 EFGPEPGKRRGY
+175 TFGPEPGKRRGY

-196 LVRLWKTTGEKRF
+196 LVRLWKTTGERRF
-209 LDLASYFIDERGQAP
+209 LDLASYFIDERGQGP
-224 HYFDIEAESRG
+224 QYFDIESDERNE
-235 DNDQTGDSSGK
+235 DEKNVDE
-246 GNIDKWPHSV
+246 WPHTI

-289 AGVAAATGDEV
+289 AGVAAGTGDEG
-300 LMEACRTL
+300 LMAACRTL
-308 WDNTTNRRM
+308 WDNVTNRRM

-332 TTDHDLPSDTAY
+332 TIDHDLPSDTAY

-355 WATRMLNAEGDSRYA
+355 WATRMLQSEGDSRYA

-376 LYNGFLSGVSLEGD
+376 LYNGFLSGVSLAGD

-396 LLEVDPQAPYF
+396 PLEVDPKAPYF
-407 RKRERI
+407 RTGERI

-435 ALGQYLYSENSDGVA
+435 ALGRYLYSENSEGVA

-456 GEVTAHVADT
+456 GEVTAHVGDT
-466 VVILKQETSYPW
+466 VVTIKQETRYPW
-478 DGDVAITVELENPAE
+478 DGDVAITVELDSTAE

-498 RIPGWCKDAKL
+498 RIPGWCNDAEL
-509 EINGTPVEYQT
+509 EINGSPVEHQT
-520 ENGYAKLHRTW
+520 ERGYALLHRVW
-531 QSGDTVSL
+531 QAGDTVAL
-539 ALAMPVERIYSDRR
+539 RLAMPVERIYSDRR
-553 VSSSAGKVALQR
+553 VRSSTGKVALRR
-565 GPIVYCLEQVDNGT
+565 GPIIYCLEEVDNSS
-579 GLNAVVLPPD
+579 GLYAVVLPRDAELNSD
-589 FELNIEY
+589 FEES
-596 EEALLGGVATI
+596 LLGGVATI
-607 SASAL
+607 SASA
-612 KVDKDAGESL
+612 KKIVRDAGESL
-622 YSTNPGTLTAAS
+622 YSANPGTLTATT

-643 GNREQGEMLVWINE
+643 GNRERGEMLVWINE

>member
-1 MTKPA
+1 
-6 APTMNAVPFTRVVI
+6 
-20 DDKFWSPRQE
+20 
-30 TNRNVTIPYVQTKS
+30 
-44 ETTGR
+44 
-49 FDSFKLTT
+49 
-57 DFEGGWEFGMPNP
+57 MPNP

-77 VAKWLEAASYSM
+77 VAKWIEAASYSL
-89 ATHPDADLSG
+89 ATHPDVELAA
-99 KVDEVIELIDAS
+99 KVDEVIALVAAS

-118 NVHFTAIDPDG
+118 NVHFTAVDPDG

-149 AVAHFEATG
+149 AVAHFETTG

-175 EFGPEPGKRRGY
+175 MFGPESWKRRGY

-196 LVRLWKTTGEKRF
+196 LVRLWKTTGERRF

-224 HYFDIEAESRG
+224 HYFDIESDER
-235 DNDQTGDSSGK
+235 NEDQKNVDE
-246 GNIDKWPHSV
+246 WPHTM

-265 HLPVREQTT
+265 HLPVREQKT

-289 AGVAAATGDEV
+289 AGVAAGTGDEG
-300 LMEACRTL
+300 LMTACRTL
-308 WDNTTNRRM
+308 WDNVTNRRM

-332 TTDHDLPSDTAY
+332 TIDHDLPSDTAY
-344 AETCASIGLAN
+344 AETCASIGLVN
-355 WATRMLNAEGDSRYA
+355 WATQMLQAEGDSRYA

-376 LYNGFLSGVSLEGD
+376 LYNGFLSGVSLAGD

-396 LLEVDPQAPYF
+396 PLEVDPKAPYF
-407 RKRERI
+407 RTRERI

-435 ALGQYLYSENSDGVA
+435 ALGRYLYSENSEGVA

-456 GEVTAHVADT
+456 GEVTAHVGDT
-466 VVILKQETSYPW
+466 VVTIKQEPRYPW
-478 DGDVAITVELENPAE
+478 DGDVAITVELGSTAE

-498 RIPGWCKDAKL
+498 RIPGWCNDAKL
-509 EINGTPVEYQT
+509 EINGSPVEHQT
-520 ENGYAKLHRTW
+520 ERGYALLHRVW
-531 QSGDTVSL
+531 QAGDTV
-539 ALAMPVERIYSDRR
+539 ALRMAMPVERIYSDRR
-553 VSSSAGKVALQR
+553 VRSSTGKVALGR
-565 GPIVYCLEQVDNGT
+565 GPIIYCLEEVDNNS
-579 GLNAVVLPPD
+579 GLNAVVLPRDAELNSD
-589 FELNIEY
+589 FEES
-596 EEALLGGVATI
+596 LLGGVATI
-607 SASAL
+607 SGSA
-612 KVDKDAGESL
+612 KKIVRDDGESL
-622 YSTNPGTLTAAS
+622 YSTNLGTLIATT

-643 GNREQGEMLVWINE
+643 GNRERGEMLVWINE

>member
-1 MTKPA
+1 MR
-6 APTMNAVPFTRVVI
+6 AVPFTRVVI
-20 DDKFWSPRQE
+20 DDQFWSLRQE
-30 TNRNVTIPYVQTKS
+30 TNRKITIPYVQSMAEK
-44 ETTGR
+44 TGR
-49 FDSFKLTT
+49 FDSFRLTHANL
-57 DFEGGWEFGMPNP
+57 EGGWKFGMQNP

-77 VAKWLEAASYSM
+77 VAKWIEAASYSL
-89 ATHPDADLSG
+89 ATHPETGLAR
-99 KVDEVIELIDAS
+99 KVDEVVELIAAS

-118 NVHFTAIDPDG
+118 NVHFTAVDPEG

-175 EFGPEPGKRRGY
+175 TFGPEPGKRRGY

-196 LVRLWKTTGEKRF
+196 LVRLWKTTGERRF
-209 LDLASYFIDERGQAP
+209 LDLASYFIDERGQRP
-224 HYFDIEAESRG
+224 QYFDIESDERNE
-235 DNDQTGDSSGK
+235 DEKNVDE
-246 GNIDKWPHSV
+246 WPHTI

-289 AGVAAATGDEV
+289 AGVAAGTGDEG
-300 LMEACRTL
+300 LMAACRTL
-308 WDNTTNRRM
+308 WDNVTNRRM

-332 TTDHDLPSDTAY
+332 TIDHDLPSDTAY

-355 WATRMLNAEGDSRYA
+355 WATRMLQAEGDSRYA

-376 LYNGFLSGVSLEGD
+376 LYNGFLSGVSLAGD

-396 LLEVDPQAPYF
+396 PLEVDPKAPYF
-407 RKRERI
+407 RTGERI

-435 ALGQYLYSENSDGVA
+435 ALGRYLYSENSEGVA

-456 GEVTAHVADT
+456 GEVTAHVGDT
-466 VVILKQETSYPW
+466 VVTIKQETRYPW
-478 DGDVAITVELENPAE
+478 DGDVAITVELDSTAE

-498 RIPGWCKDAKL
+498 RIPGWCNDAEL
-509 EINGTPVEYQT
+509 EINGSPVEHQT
-520 ENGYAKLHRTW
+520 ERGYALMHRVW
-531 QSGDTVSL
+531 QAGDTVAL
-539 ALAMPVERIYSDRR
+539 RLAMPVERIYSDRR
-553 VSSSAGKVALQR
+553 VRSSTGKVALRR
-565 GPIVYCLEQVDNGT
+565 GPIIYCLEEVDNSS
-579 GLNAVVLPPD
+579 GLNAVVLPRDAELNSD
-589 FELNIEY
+589 FEES
-596 EEALLGGVATI
+596 LLGGVATI
-607 SASAL
+607 SASA
-612 KVDKDAGESL
+612 KKIVRDAGESL
-622 YSTNPGTLTAAS
+622 YSANPGTLTATT

-643 GNREQGEMLVWINE
+643 GNRERGEMLVWINE

>member
-1 MTKPA
+1 VAKISPFPPMR
-6 APTMNAVPFTRVVI
+6 AVPFTRVVI
-20 DDKFWSPRQE
+20 DDQFWSLRQE
-30 TNRNVTIPYVQTKS
+30 TNRKITIPYVQSMAEK
-44 ETTGR
+44 TGR
-49 FDSFKLTT
+49 FDSFRLTHANL
-57 DFEGGWEFGMPNP
+57 EGGWKFGMQNP

-77 VAKWLEAASYSM
+77 VAKWIEAASYSL
-89 ATHPDADLSG
+89 ATHPETGLAR
-99 KVDEVIELIDAS
+99 KVDEVVELIAAS

-118 NVHFTAIDPDG
+118 NVHFTVVDPEG

-149 AVAHFEATG
+149 AVAHFEATD

-175 EFGPEPGKRRGY
+175 TFGPEPGKRRGY

-196 LVRLWKTTGEKRF
+196 LVRLWKTTGERRF
-209 LDLASYFIDERGQAP
+209 LDLASYFIDERGQRP
-224 HYFDIEAESRG
+224 QYFDIESDERNE
-235 DNDQTGDSSGK
+235 DEKNVDE
-246 GNIDKWPHSV
+246 WPHTI

-289 AGVAAATGDEV
+289 AGVAAGTGDEG
-300 LMEACRTL
+300 LMAACRTL
-308 WDNTTNRRM
+308 WDNVTNRRM

-332 TTDHDLPSDTAY
+332 TIDHDLPSDTAY

-355 WATRMLNAEGDSRYA
+355 WATRMLQSEGDSRYA

-376 LYNGFLSGVSLEGD
+376 LYNGFLSGVSLAGD

-396 LLEVDPQAPYF
+396 PLEVDPKAPYF
-407 RKRERI
+407 RTGERI

-435 ALGQYLYSENSDGVA
+435 ALGRYLYSENSEGVA

-456 GEVTAHVADT
+456 GEVTAHVGDT
-466 VVILKQETSYPW
+466 VVTIKQETRYPW
-478 DGDVAITVELENPAE
+478 DGDVAITVELDSTAE

-498 RIPGWCKDAKL
+498 RIPGWCNDAEL
-509 EINGTPVEYQT
+509 EINGSPVEHQT
-520 ENGYAKLHRTW
+520 ERGYALMHRVW
-531 QSGDTVSL
+531 QAGDTVAL
-539 ALAMPVERIYSDRR
+539 RLAMPVERIYSDRR
-553 VSSSAGKVALQR
+553 VRSSTGKVALRR
-565 GPIVYCLEQVDNGT
+565 GPIIYCLEEVDNSS
-579 GLNAVVLPPD
+579 GLNAVVLPRDAELNSD
-589 FELNIEY
+589 FEES
-596 EEALLGGVATI
+596 LLGGVATI
-607 SASAL
+607 SASA
-612 KVDKDAGESL
+612 KKIVRDAGESL
-622 YSTNPGTLTAAS
+622 YSANPGTLTATT

-643 GNREQGEMLVWINE
+643 GNRERGEMLVWINE

>member
-1 MTKPA
+1 MAKISPF
-6 APTMNAVPFTRVVI
+6 PPMRAVPFTRVVI
-20 DDKFWSPRQE
+20 DDQFWSLRQE
-30 TNRNVTIPYVQTKS
+30 TNRKITIPYVQSMAEK
-44 ETTGR
+44 TGR
-49 FDSFKLTT
+49 FDSFRLTHANL
-57 DFEGGWEFGMPNP
+57 EGGWKFGMQNP

-77 VAKWLEAASYSM
+77 VAKWIEAASYSL
-89 ATHPDADLSG
+89 ATHPETGLAR
-99 KVDEVIELIDAS
+99 KVDEVVELIAAS

-118 NVHFTAIDPDG
+118 NVHFTVVDPEG

-175 EFGPEPGKRRGY
+175 TFGPEPGKRRGY

-196 LVRLWKTTGEKRF
+196 LVRLWKTTGERRF
-209 LDLASYFIDERGQAP
+209 LDLASYFIDERGQGP
-224 HYFDIEAESRG
+224 QYFDIESDERNE
-235 DNDQTGDSSGK
+235 DEKNVDE
-246 GNIDKWPHSV
+246 WPHTI

-289 AGVAAATGDEV
+289 AGVAAGTGDEG
-300 LMEACRTL
+300 LMAACRTL
-308 WDNTTNRRM
+308 WDNVTNRRM

-332 TTDHDLPSDTAY
+332 TIDHDLPSDTAY

-355 WATRMLNAEGDSRYA
+355 WATRMLQAEGDSRYA

-376 LYNGFLSGVSLEGD
+376 LYNGFLSGVSLAGD

-396 LLEVDPQAPYF
+396 PLEVDPKAPYF
-407 RKRERI
+407 RTGERI

-435 ALGQYLYSENSDGVA
+435 ALGRYLYSENSEGVA

-456 GEVTAHVADT
+456 GEVTAHVGDT
-466 VVILKQETSYPW
+466 VVTIKQETRYPW
-478 DGDVAITVELENPAE
+478 DGDVAITVELDSTAE

-498 RIPGWCKDAKL
+498 RIPGWCNDAKL
-509 EINGTPVEYQT
+509 EINGSPVEFQT
-520 ENGYAKLHRTW
+520 EKGYAVMHRIW
-531 QSGDTVSL
+531 QTGDTVVL
-539 ALAMPVERIYSDRR
+539 RLAMPVERIYSDRR
-553 VSSSAGKVALQR
+553 VSSSTGKVALRR
-565 GPIVYCLEQVDNGT
+565 GPIVYCLEEMDNST
-579 GLNAVVLPPD
+579 GLNSVILPRDAELNSD
-589 FELNIEY
+589 FEES
-596 EEALLGGVATI
+596 LLGGVATI
-607 SASAL
+607 SASA
-612 KVDKDAGESL
+612 KKIVRDAGESL
-622 YSTNPGTLTAAS
+622 YSANPGTLTATT

-643 GNREQGEMLVWINE
+643 GNRERGEMLVWINE

>member
-1 MTKPA
+1 VAKISPFPPMR
-6 APTMNAVPFTRVVI
+6 AVPFTRVVI
-20 DDKFWSPRQE
+20 DDQFWSLRQE
-30 TNRNVTIPYVQTKS
+30 TNRKITIPYVQSMAEK
-44 ETTGR
+44 TGR
-49 FDSFKLTT
+49 FDSFRLTHANL
-57 DFEGGWEFGMPNP
+57 EGGWKFGMQNP

-77 VAKWLEAASYSM
+77 VAKWIEAASYSL
-89 ATHPDADLSG
+89 ATHPETGLAR
-99 KVDEVIELIDAS
+99 KVDEVVELIAAS

-118 NVHFTAIDPDG
+118 NVHFTVVDPEG

-149 AVAHFEATG
+149 AVAHFEATD
-158 KRTLLDPMIRYT
+158 KRTLLDPMIRYA

-175 EFGPEPGKRRGY
+175 TFGPEPGKRRGY

-196 LVRLWKTTGEKRF
+196 LVRLWKTTGERRF
-209 LDLASYFIDERGQAP
+209 LDLASYFIDERGQRP
-224 HYFDIEAESRG
+224 QYFDIESDERNE
-235 DNDQTGDSSGK
+235 DEKNVDE
-246 GNIDKWPHSV
+246 WPHTI

-289 AGVAAATGDEV
+289 AGVAAGTGDEG
-300 LMEACRTL
+300 LMAACRTL
-308 WDNTTNRRM
+308 WDNVTNRRM

-332 TTDHDLPSDTAY
+332 TIDHDLPSDTAY

-355 WATRMLNAEGDSRYA
+355 WATRMLQSEGDSRYA

-376 LYNGFLSGVSLEGD
+376 LYNGFLSGVSLAGD

-396 LLEVDPQAPYF
+396 PLEVDPKAPYF
-407 RKRERI
+407 RTGERI

-435 ALGQYLYSENSDGVA
+435 ALGRYLYSENSEGVA

-456 GEVTAHVADT
+456 GEVTAHVGDT
-466 VVILKQETSYPW
+466 VVTIKQETRYPW
-478 DGDVAITVELENPAE
+478 DGDVAITVELDSTAE

-498 RIPGWCKDAKL
+498 RIPGWCNDAEL
-509 EINGTPVEYQT
+509 EINGSPVEHQT
-520 ENGYAKLHRTW
+520 ERGYALMHRVW
-531 QSGDTVSL
+531 QAGDTVAL
-539 ALAMPVERIYSDRR
+539 RLAMPVERIYSDRR
-553 VSSSAGKVALQR
+553 VRSSTGKVALRR
-565 GPIVYCLEQVDNGT
+565 GPIIYCLEEVDNSS
-579 GLNAVVLPPD
+579 GLNAVVLPRDAELNSD
-589 FELNIEY
+589 FEES
-596 EEALLGGVATI
+596 LLGGVATI
-607 SASAL
+607 SASA
-612 KVDKDAGESL
+612 KKIVRDAGESL
-622 YSTNPGTLTAAS
+622 YSANPGTLTATT

-643 GNREQGEMLVWINE
+643 GNRERGEMLVWINE